1 MKNKMSIKA
10 KLLIGFLSISIIILI
25 AGILGAMAI
34 TNLKNQSLKVGVE
47 NASIADASMEIKIS
61 TLEAHLAFEEILGGD
76 SNHSIK
82 DVWAMLDEALM
93 FCDSILKG
101 GKIGDEMF
109 YESDSNEVKGKITE
123 VKEHLIEFT
132 EISKKRYKLITNV
145 QDVNENQNNEE
156 IANITEQFDE
166 VFDDLIINAGEAE
179 EIVGIQTDQGVANL
193 KMTANVGMLI
203 LIIAIGLSFII
214 AIAVGLLMSTV
225 ISKPLMNISSTLK
238 NSSEQIAS
246 AAVQLS
252 SSSEQIANGAT
263 EQASSIEETTSSVEE
278 LTSMVKQNTG
288 NAKEA
293 SNLSSRAADSSEK
306 GNDEM
311 ENMLSSMNEINTSSE
326 EIRKVM
332 KVIDDIAFQTNI
344 LALNAAVEAARAGE
358 AGMGFAVV
366 ADEVKNLANKSAEAA
381 KETATMI
388 ESSISKTQDGLN
400 ISKNLIEV
408 FKEILT
414 GVRKVNEVS
423 KEVEIASDEQEKG
436 LEQVNKAI
444 IQFDKVV
451 QENASSAEETANSAE
466 ELSSQADI
474 VRGLV
479 NDLVGIVT
487 GKASESNVEEL
498 KHETIVHRKIPHISK
513 AGKTA
518 DGKVIN
524 EKIHKAKETKTAI
537 EIPPEKVIPFESD
550 EDFH

>member
-25 AGILGAMAI
+25 AGILGVYAI
-34 TNLKNQSLKVGVE
+34 TSLKNESLKVGVV
-47 NASIADASMEIKIS
+47 NASIADASMEIKIN
-61 TLEAHLAFEEILGGD
+61 TLDAHLLFEEVLGGNTKHNID
-76 SNHSIK
+76 E
-82 DVWAMLDEALM
+82 VWNMLDEAVKYS
-93 FCDSILKG
+93 DSILKG

-109 YESDSNEVKGKITE
+109 YESDSKEVKDKITE

-132 EISKKRYKLITNV
+132 EIAKKRYKLESTSM
-145 QDVNENQNNEE
+145 NENNNNEE
-156 IANITEQFDE
+156 IININEQFDE
-166 VFDDLIINAGEAE
+166 VFDELIKNAGEAE
-179 EIVGIQTDQGVANL
+179 EIVGVQTDMGVANL
-193 KMTANVGMLI
+193 KLSANIGMMI
-203 LIIAIGLSFII
+203 LIIAVGLSFII
-214 AIAVGLLMSTV
+214 AITVGLLMSTA

-293 SNLSSRAADSSEK
+293 ANLSSGAADSSEK
-306 GNDEM
+306 GNEEM

-366 ADEVKNLANKSAEAA
+366 ADEVKNLANKSADAA

-388 ESSISKTQDGLN
+388 ESSISKTQEGLN

-408 FKEILT
+408 FKEILS
-414 GVRKVNEVS
+414 GVKKVNEVS

-451 QENASSAEETANSAE
+451 QENASGAEETANSAE

-479 NDLVGIVT
+479 NDLVIIVT
-487 GKASESNVEEL
+487 GKAVVDSTSNVE
-498 KHETIVHRKIPHISK
+498 VHKSMTHTKIPHITK
-513 AGKTA
+513 TRKTA
-518 DGKVIN
+518 DGKEIPSVKQHKP
-524 EKIHKAKETKTAI
+524 EKTKNTI
-537 EIPPEKVIPFESD
+537 EIPPEQVIPFESD